1 MRATPSSQTFLC
13 TFVSFVGGKIWIRR
27 VGDCFIQFCKTC
39 FDFLPKTAIVWFLI
53 LAGRYWIRSFQI
65 VGVTIFTSAAHHF
78 CWLWVQSLDIEELL
92 ETPSYPKSWLLVL
105 LMMSSR
111 PLTLLSSTVGPL
123 FPPHI
128 TDTLLKSSSPNI
140 DNGQIPKC
148 SNPSKYSSW
157 LKEPDVQRRLN
168 LSDQGNQFFF

>member
-1 MRATPSSQTFLC
+1 
-13 TFVSFVGGKIWIRR
+13 
-27 VGDCFIQFCKTC
+27 
-39 FDFLPKTAIVWFLI
+39 
-53 LAGRYWIRSFQI
+53 
-65 VGVTIFTSAAHHF
+65 
-78 CWLWVQSLDIEELL
+78 LL
-92 ETPSYPKSWLLVL
+92 L
-105 LMMSSR
+105 
-111 PLTLLSSTVGPL
+111 STVGPL

-168 LSDQGNQFFF
+168 LSDQGNQFFFLVLANIVILCKRVFCRNRPHDSNIKMLYVMCSARWKSGTLKWWGGEGSQQKTYMPLGYSQHFQRQHWQISLLIAVENNLFCILLCATVLNKTFLFPTGFLPCKSYFHKI